1 VSAAQGP
8 VAQEC
13 VEGYLY
19 ALRPTELLIFR
30 RGPARGRIWVPIQ
43 GKVEPTD
50 ADFEAAM
57 RRELVEET
65 GLSAPRRLWPLDWH
79 VPFEIDGA
87 LWRLHAYAVEVDRGF
102 VPVLNEENEAFEW
115 VAPAEAERRLH
126 FEDNRAA
133 VARLLERLGPASQS
147 L

>member
-1 VSAAQGP
+1 M
-8 VAQEC
+8 
-13 VEGYLY
+13 EGYLY
-19 ALRPTELLIFR
+19 AVRPLEMLIFR

-43 GKVEPTD
+43 GKVDPTD
-50 ADFEAAM
+50 PDFESAL

-65 GLSAPRRLWPLDWH
+65 GLDRPRRVWSLDWH

-87 LWRLHAYAVEVDRGF
+87 LWRLHAYGVEVGRDF

-115 VAPAEAERRLH
+115 VVPAEAERRLH

-133 VARLLERLGPASQS
+133 VAQLVERLGAASQS